1 MKLGLP
7 GAPFIGINFVSRAGF
22 GLQQEDASKFG
33 YSPARLG
40 FEIGNGFVLIWGKV
54 SFSVSA
60 DDGRK
65 KGCGAGLCRGRL
77 LNAQWCRLRVEGKGR
92 GIGGPA
98 SLGFGPK
105 RV

>member
-65 KGCGAGLCRGRL
+65 KGCGAGLGCAEAG
-77 LNAQWCRLRVEGKGR
+77 C
-92 GIGGPA
+92 
-98 SLGFGPK
+98 
-105 RV
+105 